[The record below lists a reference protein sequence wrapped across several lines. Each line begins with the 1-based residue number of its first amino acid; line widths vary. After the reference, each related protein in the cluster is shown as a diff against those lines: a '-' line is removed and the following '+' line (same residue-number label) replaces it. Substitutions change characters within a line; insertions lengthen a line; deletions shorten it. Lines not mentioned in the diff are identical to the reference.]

1 MKTPKFDPRIALEAL
16 RTQLSR
22 YEQNEKVE
30 LYSEECYI
38 EDVLFF
44 LGKSIDAEEYGFD
57 ATSYRH
63 FIAKRIAPFSRKIAK
78 AVFENKLRWGGKL

>member
-1 MKTPKFDPRIALEAL
+1 MSDKFDSRLSLEVLISTL
-16 RTQLSR
+16 RR
-22 YEQNEKVE
+22 YEKNENIE
-30 LYSEECYI
+30 LYGEDCYI

-63 FIAKRIAPFSRKIAK
+63 FIAKKIAPFSQRIAK
-78 AVFENKLRWGGKL
+78 AVFERKLKWGGK